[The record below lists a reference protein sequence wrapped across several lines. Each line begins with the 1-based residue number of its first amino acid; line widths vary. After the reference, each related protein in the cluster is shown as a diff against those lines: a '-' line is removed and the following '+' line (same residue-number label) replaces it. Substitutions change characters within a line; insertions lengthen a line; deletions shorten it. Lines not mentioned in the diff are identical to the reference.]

1 MTGKRFPPA
10 LFLPEGPDWAQWAG
24 GRGQVSTGHLPHARP
39 FSRLLNPL
47 SGRGERRNLGWERAG
62 AAVAPEPS
70 DTLPSPRCAR
80 WKGC

>member
-1 MTGKRFPPA
+1 MSMGKWGFCAWIRGSHGSDMTGTRFPPA

-47 SGRGERRNLGWERAG
+47 SGRGGEEEAGLGESR
-62 AAVAPEPS
+62 S
-70 DTLPSPRCAR
+70 
-80 WKGC
+80 